1 MAMIS
6 PPRHHRDAIVSE
18 ARRWIGTPY
27 HHQASCIAA
36 GVDCIGLVR
45 GVWRAL
51 YGREPETLPGYGR
64 DWSEATGREALLG
77 AARRHFIEV
86 HPNEAGSG
94 DVLVFRYRPQAVA
107 KHVGILTISL
117 QQPGS
122 PAEGS
127 KYTMRLGDPLARASL
142 IHAVEGAPVTEIAFT
157 GRWRRR
163 LVAAFRF
170 PKVID

>member
-1 MAMIS
+1 MTMIS
-6 PPRHHRDAIVSE
+6 SPRFHRAAIVAQ
-18 ARRWIGTPY
+18 ARRWTGTPY
-27 HHQASCIAA
+27 HHQASCISA

-51 YGREPETLPGYGR
+51 YGSEPETLPGYGR
-64 DWSEATGREALLG
+64 DWSEATGRETLLD
-77 AARRHFIEV
+77 AARRHFSGV

-107 KHVGILTISL
+107 KHVGILAISSLEPGASAERSKNTI
-117 QQPGS
+117 
-122 PAEGS
+122 
-127 KYTMRLGDPLARASL
+127 RLGDPLASASL
-142 IHAVEGAPVTEIAFT
+142 IHAVEGAPVTEIALT
-157 GRWRRR
+157 GWWRRR